1 MAQPPPDLL
10 TARHAQV
17 RAALGREGLDAL
29 VVFHLPNIRYLTGF
43 AGSTAIAVAGAGR
56 DRTHHRRP
64 VRDRGGNAR
73 RAGLSG
79 AEAGQSRPDLRRHA
93 GRAAEAGRRAAR
105 GFESAHLT
113 VKRFDGLT
121 AALRDTPSRRA
132 AALVPAERLVE
143 AVRVRKDAAELE
155 TFRRAG
161 ALIGAVA
168 RDVLGGVRAGQREW
182 EVAADIDD
190 RIRRGGFERPAF
202 DTIVASGPNGAL
214 PHARPGDRRLQA
226 GDLVV
231 LDFGGVYD
239 GYCVDITRTVSV
251 GAPGAE
257 ARRVYD
263 AVAEAQLAG
272 VAGRQA
278 SAAGDRRRRGG
289 PGGARGLRA
298 RATRSATRPGHG
310 LGLEIHE
317 EPRVGPRRSDIPGVP
332 PAGRDD
338 RLEPGVVFTIEPG
351 AYLPG
356 FGGVRIED
364 DVVVTEAGVE
374 WLTRR
379 ASRTPGGVTR

>member
-10 TARHAQV
+10 TARHARV

-43 AGSTAIAVAGAGR
+43 AGSTAIAVVAPDEIALITDGR
-56 DRTHHRRP
+56 YVTEVETHVAP
-64 VRDRGGNAR
+64 GCP
-73 RAGLSG
+73 GLRLVKVDPTYD
-79 AEAGQSRPDLRRHA
+79 ATLAALLRQADGLRV
-93 GRAAEAGRRAAR
+93 

-132 AALVPAERLVE
+132 AELVPAERVVE
-143 AVRVRKDAAELE
+143 AARVRKDAAELE

-168 RDVLGGVRAGQREW
+168 RQVLGGVREGQREW

-231 LDFGGVYD
+231 LDFGGVYE

-251 GAPGAE
+251 GTPGAE

-263 AVAEAQLAG
+263 AVAAAQLAA
-272 VAGRQA
+272 VAAVRPL
-278 SAAGDRRRRGG
+278 AAVTDVDE
-289 PGGARGLRA
+289 AA
-298 RATRSATRPGHG
+298 RAVLEGCGLGHAFSHATGHG

-317 EPRVGPRRSDIPGVP
+317 EPRVGPRRAGIPGVP

-364 DVVVTEAGVE
+364 DVVVTETGVA
-374 WLTRR
+374 WLTDVPRELL
-379 ASRTPGGVTR
+379 VV

>member
-10 TARHAQV
+10 AARHARV
-17 RAALGREGLDAL
+17 RTALGREGLDAL

-43 AGSTAIAVAGAGR
+43 AGSTATAVLAPDEIVLITDGR
-56 DRTHHRRP
+56 YVTEVETHVAPGCPGLRLVKVDP
-64 VRDRGGNAR
+64 TYDATLAAFLRGFDVPR
-73 RAGLSG
+73 V
-79 AEAGQSRPDLRRHA
+79 
-93 GRAAEAGRRAAR
+93 

-113 VKRFDGLT
+113 VKRFEALT
-121 AALRDTPSRRA
+121 SALRDTPSRRA
-132 AALVPAERLVE
+132 GALIPAERLVE
-143 AVRVRKDAAELE
+143 AARICKDAVELE

-161 ALIGAVA
+161 ALISAVA
-168 RDVLGGVRAGQREW
+168 RKVLGGVRAGQREW

-214 PHARPGDRRLQA
+214 PHARPGDRRLQP

-251 GAPGAE
+251 GTPGAE

-263 AVAEAQLAG
+263 AVAEAQMAAVG
-272 VAGRQA
+272 VVKP
-278 SAAGDRRRRGG
+278 SAAVTDVDE
-289 PGGARGLRA
+289 AA
-298 RATRSATRPGHG
+298 RAVLEAHGFGPAFSHATGHG

-317 EPRVGPRRSDIPGVP
+317 EPRVGPRRADIPGVP

-338 RLEPGVVFTIEPG
+338 RLEQGVVFTVEPG
-351 AYLPG
+351 VYLPG

-364 DVVVTEAGVE
+364 DVVVTESGVA
-374 WLTRR
+374 WLTDVPR
-379 ASRTPGGVTR
+379 GLLVV

>member
-10 TARHAQV
+10 KARHARV
-17 RAALGREGLDAL
+17 RAAIGREGLDAL

-43 AGSTAIAVAGAGR
+43 AGSTAIAVVAPDEIALITDGR
-56 DRTHHRRP
+56 YVTEVETHVAP
-64 VRDRGGNAR
+64 GCP
-73 RAGLSG
+73 GLRLVKVDPTYD
-79 AEAGQSRPDLRRHA
+79 ATLAALLRQADGLRM
-93 GRAAEAGRRAAR
+93 

-132 AALVPAERLVE
+132 AELVPAERIVE
-143 AVRVRKDAAELE
+143 AARVRKDAAELE

-168 RDVLGGVRAGQREW
+168 RQVLRGVREGQREW

-257 ARRVYD
+257 ARRLHD
-263 AVAEAQLAG
+263 AVAAAQLAA
-272 VAGRQA
+272 VAAVRPL
-278 SAAGDRRRRGG
+278 AAVTDVDE
-289 PGGARGLRA
+289 AA
-298 RATRSATRPGHG
+298 RAVLEGCGLGHAFSHATGHG

-317 EPRVGPRRSDIPGVP
+317 EPRVGPRRSGIPGVP

-364 DVVVTEAGVE
+364 DVVVTETGVA
-374 WLTRR
+374 WLTDVPRELL
-379 ASRTPGGVTR
+379 VV

>member
-1 MAQPPPDLL
+1 MM
-10 TARHAQV
+10 ARHARV

-43 AGSTAIAVAGAGR
+43 AGSTAVAILARDEIVLITDGR
-56 DRTHHRRP
+56 YVTEVETRVLPGCPGLKLVKVDPTYDATLSAFLRGCDRPR
-64 VRDRGGNAR
+64 V
-73 RAGLSG
+73 
-79 AEAGQSRPDLRRHA
+79 
-93 GRAAEAGRRAAR
+93 

-113 VKRFDGLT
+113 VKRFDALT

-132 AALVPAERLVE
+132 AALIPGERLVE
-143 AVRVRKDAAELE
+143 ASRVRKDAAELE

-161 ALIGAVA
+161 ALISDVA
-168 RDVLGGVRAGQREW
+168 REVLGGVRAGQREW

-214 PHARPGDRRLQA
+214 PHARPGERRLET

-251 GAPGAE
+251 GSPGTE

-263 AVAEAQLAG
+263 AVAAAQMAAVQVVKPAVAVTDVDEA
-272 VAGRQA
+272 
-278 SAAGDRRRRGG
+278 
-289 PGGARGLRA
+289 A
-298 RATRSATRPGHG
+298 RAVLEAHGLGPSFSHATGHG

-317 EPRVGPRRSDIPGVP
+317 EPRIGPRRADIPGVP

-338 RLEPGVVFTIEPG
+338 RLEPGVVFTVEPG

-364 DVVVTEAGVE
+364 DVVVTETGVE
-374 WLTRR
+374 WLTDVPRELL
-379 ASRTPGGVTR
+379 VV

>member
-1 MAQPPPDLL
+1 MPQPPADVLA
-10 TARHAQV
+10 ARHARV

-43 AGSTAIAVAGAGR
+43 AGSAAVAILARDELVLITDGR
-56 DRTHHRRP
+56 YVTEVQTHVAPGCPGLRL
-64 VRDRGGNAR
+64 VRVDPTYDATLAAFLRGFDGPR
-73 RAGLSG
+73 I
-79 AEAGQSRPDLRRHA
+79 
-93 GRAAEAGRRAAR
+93 
-105 GFESAHLT
+105 GFESAYLT
-113 VKRFDGLT
+113 VKRFDALT
-121 AALRDTPSRRA
+121 AALRDTPSRRTVMLA
-132 AALVPAERLVE
+132 PAERLVE
-143 AVRVRKDAAELE
+143 SSRLCKDAAELE

-161 ALIGAVA
+161 ALISAVA
-168 RDVLGGVRAGQREW
+168 RDVLAGVRAGQREW

-214 PHARPGDRRLQA
+214 PHARPGERRLQP

-251 GAPGAE
+251 GTPGAE
-257 ARRVYD
+257 ARRVHN
-263 AVAEAQLAG
+263 AVAAAHMAAVGAVKPSASVTDVDEA
-272 VAGRQA
+272 
-278 SAAGDRRRRGG
+278 
-289 PGGARGLRA
+289 A
-298 RATRSATRPGHG
+298 RAVLESHGLGPAFSHATGHG

-338 RLEPGVVFTIEPG
+338 RLEPGVVFTVEPG

-364 DVVVTEAGVE
+364 DVVVTETGVA
-374 WLTRR
+374 WLTDVPR
-379 ASRTPGGVTR
+379 GLLVV

>member
-1 MAQPPPDLL
+1 MAQPPSDSLA
-10 TARHAQV
+10 ARHARV
-17 RAALGREGLDAL
+17 RTALGREGLDAL

-43 AGSTAIAVAGAGR
+43 AGSAAIAILAREEIVLITDGRYVTEVA
-56 DRTHHRRP
+56 THVAPGCPGLRLVKVDP
-64 VRDRGGNAR
+64 TYDATLAAFLRGFDGPR
-73 RAGLSG
+73 V
-79 AEAGQSRPDLRRHA
+79 
-93 GRAAEAGRRAAR
+93 

-113 VKRFDGLT
+113 VSRFDALT
-121 AALRDTPSRRA
+121 AALRDTAS
-132 AALVPAERLVE
+132 
-143 AVRVRKDAAELE
+143 
-155 TFRRAG
+155 RRAG
-161 ALIGAVA
+161 ALIPAERFVEAARVCKDTAELETLRRAGVLISGVA
-168 RDVLGGVRAGQREW
+168 RGVLSGVRAGQREW

-214 PHARPGDRRLQA
+214 PHARPGDRRLQP

-251 GAPGAE
+251 GTPGAE

-263 AVAEAQLAG
+263 AVAAAQMAAVAVVKPLAAVTDVDEA
-272 VAGRQA
+272 
-278 SAAGDRRRRGG
+278 
-289 PGGARGLRA
+289 A
-298 RATRSATRPGHG
+298 RAVLEALGFGPAFSHATGHG

-317 EPRVGPRRSDIPGVP
+317 EPRVGPRRANIPGVP

-351 AYLPG
+351 VYLPG

-364 DVVVTEAGVE
+364 DVVVTATGAD
-374 WLTRR
+374 WLTDVPR
-379 ASRTPGGVTR
+379 ALLAV

>member
-1 MAQPPPDLL
+1 M
-10 TARHAQV
+10 ARHARV

-43 AGSTAIAVAGAGR
+43 AGSTAVAILARDEVVLITDGR
-56 DRTHHRRP
+56 YVTEVETRVLPGCPGLKLVKVDPTYDATLSAFLRGCDRPR
-64 VRDRGGNAR
+64 V
-73 RAGLSG
+73 
-79 AEAGQSRPDLRRHA
+79 
-93 GRAAEAGRRAAR
+93 

-113 VKRFDGLT
+113 VKRFDALT

-132 AALVPAERLVE
+132 AALIPAERLVE
-143 AVRVRKDAAELE
+143 ASRVRKDAAELE

-161 ALIGAVA
+161 ALISDVA
-168 RDVLGGVRAGQREW
+168 REVLGGVRAGQREW

-214 PHARPGDRRLQA
+214 PHARPGERRLET

-251 GAPGAE
+251 GSPGTE

-263 AVAEAQLAG
+263 AVAAAQMAAVQVVKPAAAVTDVDEA
-272 VAGRQA
+272 
-278 SAAGDRRRRGG
+278 
-289 PGGARGLRA
+289 A
-298 RATRSATRPGHG
+298 RAVLEAHGLGPSFSHATGHG

-317 EPRVGPRRSDIPGVP
+317 EPRIGPRRADIPGVP

-338 RLEPGVVFTIEPG
+338 RLEPGVVFTVEPG

-364 DVVVTEAGVE
+364 DVVVTETGVE
-374 WLTRR
+374 WLTDVPRELL
-379 ASRTPGGVTR
+379 VV

>member
-1 MAQPPPDLL
+1 MRAILILAPDEIILITDGRYVTDVETHVAPGCPGL
-10 TARHAQV
+10 RLVKVDPTYDATL
-17 RAALGREGLDAL
+17 AAFLR
-29 VVFHLPNIRYLTGF
+29 GF
-43 AGSTAIAVAGAGR
+43 DVPR
-56 DRTHHRRP
+56 
-64 VRDRGGNAR
+64 V
-73 RAGLSG
+73 
-79 AEAGQSRPDLRRHA
+79 
-93 GRAAEAGRRAAR
+93 

-113 VKRFDGLT
+113 VKRFEALT

-132 AALVPAERLVE
+132 GALIPAERLVE
-143 AVRVRKDAAELE
+143 AARICKDAVELE

-161 ALIGAVA
+161 ALISAVA
-168 RDVLGGVRAGQREW
+168 REVLGGVRAGQREW

-214 PHARPGDRRLQA
+214 PHARPGDRRLQP

-251 GAPGAE
+251 GTPGAE

-263 AVAEAQLAG
+263 AVAEAQMAAVG
-272 VAGRQA
+272 VVKP
-278 SAAGDRRRRGG
+278 SAAVTDVDE
-289 PGGARGLRA
+289 AA
-298 RATRSATRPGHG
+298 RAVLQAHGFGSAFSHATGHG

-317 EPRVGPRRSDIPGVP
+317 EPRVGPRRADIPGVP

-338 RLEPGVVFTIEPG
+338 RLEHGVVFTVEPG
-351 AYLPG
+351 VYLPG

-364 DVVVTEAGVE
+364 DVVVTESGVA
-374 WLTRR
+374 WLTDVPRELL
-379 ASRTPGGVTR
+379 VV

>member
-1 MAQPPPDLL
+1 MAQPRPDLL
-10 TARHAQV
+10 AARHARV
-17 RAALGREGLDAL
+17 RAALSREGLEAL
-29 VVFHLPNIRYLTGF
+29 VVFHTPNIRYLTGF
-43 AGSTAIAVAGAGR
+43 AGSTAIAILATDGIALITDGRYVTEVETHVAPGC
-56 DRTHHRRP
+56 P
-64 VRDRGGNAR
+64 
-73 RAGLSG
+73 GLRLVKVDPTYD
-79 AEAGQSRPDLRRHA
+79 ATLATFLREFDGPRV
-93 GRAAEAGRRAAR
+93 

-121 AALRDTPSRRA
+121 ASLRDSPSRRTG
-132 AALVPAERLVE
+132 ALIPAERLVE
-143 AVRVRKDAAELE
+143 ASRMRKDESELE

-161 ALIGAVA
+161 ALISSVA
-168 RDVLGGVRAGQREW
+168 LEVLRGIRAGQREW

-202 DTIVASGPNGAL
+202 DTIVASGPNAAL

-231 LDFGGVYD
+231 LDFGGVHD

-251 GAPGAE
+251 GTPGAE

-263 AVAEAQLAG
+263 AVAAAQLA
-272 VAGRQA
+272 AAQA
-278 SAAGDRRRRGG
+278 VRPSAAVTDVDE
-289 PGGARGLRA
+289 AA
-298 RATRSATRPGHG
+298 RAVLEGRGFGQAFGHATGHG

-317 EPRVGPRRSDIPGVP
+317 EPRVGPRRADIPGVP

-364 DVVVTEAGVE
+364 DVVVTETGVE
-374 WLTRR
+374 WLTDVPRELL
-379 ASRTPGGVTR
+379 VV

>member
-10 TARHAQV
+10 AARHARV
-17 RAALGREGLDAL
+17 RTSLGREGLDAL

-43 AGSTAIAVAGAGR
+43 AGSTAIVILAPAEIVLITDGRYVTEVETHVAPGCPGLRLVKVDPTYDA
-56 DRTHHRRP
+56 TLAAFL
-64 VRDRGGNAR
+64 RGFDVPR
-73 RAGLSG
+73 V
-79 AEAGQSRPDLRRHA
+79 
-93 GRAAEAGRRAAR
+93 

-113 VKRFDGLT
+113 VKRFDALT

-132 AALVPAERLVE
+132 GALIPAERLVE
-143 AVRVRKDAAELE
+143 AARICKDAVELE

-161 ALIGAVA
+161 ALISAVA
-168 RDVLGGVRAGQREW
+168 REVLGGVRAGQREW

-214 PHARPGDRRLQA
+214 PHARPGDRRLQP

-239 GYCVDITRTVSV
+239 GYCVDITRTISV
-251 GAPGAE
+251 GTPGAE

-263 AVAEAQLAG
+263 AVAAAQMAAVG
-272 VAGRQA
+272 VVKP
-278 SAAGDRRRRGG
+278 SAAVTDVDE
-289 PGGARGLRA
+289 AA
-298 RATRSATRPGHG
+298 RAVLEAHGFGPAFSHATGHG

-317 EPRVGPRRSDIPGVP
+317 EPRVGPRRADIPGVP

-338 RLEPGVVFTIEPG
+338 RLEPGVVFTVEPG

-364 DVVVTEAGVE
+364 DVVVTESGVD
-374 WLTRR
+374 WLTD
-379 ASRTPGGVTR
+379 VTRELLVV

>member
-1 MAQPPPDLL
+1 
-10 TARHAQV
+10 V
-17 RAALGREGLDAL
+17 RASLGREGLDAL

-43 AGSTAIAVAGAGR
+43 AGSTAMAILARDEIVLITDGRYVTEVESHVAPGCPGLRLIRVEPTYDATLASFLR
-56 DRTHHRRP
+56 DLDSPR
-64 VRDRGGNAR
+64 V
-73 RAGLSG
+73 
-79 AEAGQSRPDLRRHA
+79 
-93 GRAAEAGRRAAR
+93 
-105 GFESAHLT
+105 GFESAHLS
-113 VKRFDGLT
+113 VRRFDALT
-121 AALRDTPSRRA
+121 AALRDTPSRRSG
-132 AALVPAERLVE
+132 ALVPAERLVE
-143 AVRVRKDAAELE
+143 AARIRKDAAELE
-155 TFRRAG
+155 TFRLAG
-161 ALIGAVA
+161 ALLSDVA
-168 RDVLGGVRAGQREW
+168 RAVIGSVRAGQPEW

-214 PHARPGDRRLQA
+214 PHARPGDRKLQA

-263 AVAEAQLAG
+263 AVAAAQLAAIRA
-272 VAGRQA
+272 VRP
-278 SAAGDRRRRGG
+278 SAAVTDVDE
-289 PGGARGLRA
+289 AA
-298 RATRSATRPGHG
+298 RAVLEAEGFGHAFIHATGHG

-317 EPRVGPRRSDIPGVP
+317 EPRVGPRRTDIPGVP

-338 RLEPGVVFTIEPG
+338 RLEPGTVFTVEPG

-364 DVVVTEAGVE
+364 DVAVTETGVA
-374 WLTRR
+374 WLTDVPRELL
-379 ASRTPGGVTR
+379 VV